1 MGTLKGA
8 VNDAGSSL
16 GFGIE
21 RLRGIEE
28 VDGTEGSPGESFS
41 LVLQGARRARATLEI
56 QVVDVNDN
64 APQFISPPTIFTVPE
79 SSPTGSA
86 ITKLRTRDADTGISG
101 MARFSSDNDIFVVD
115 KAKCL
120 NKECYTTLRLAK
132 PLDFERQRVHHVV
145 VTAEDGNPLMNRTNS
160 IRHTVTIHVGDE
172 NDEPPVF
179 LTDLSQVVQ
188 LPTGV
193 QPGHEVIV
201 LKAVDGDDTFVNE
214 TRIRYSMEK
223 NDYLGVDPESGVV
236 RLLKNP
242 GSNTEIRVEVKAK
255 EETVEEMETLGE
267 LQVASYPGKTN
278 QPQTFVQLCKTNDYT
293 ARIKEGAQ
301 DFEEPLAI
309 ELLSPVDSSS
319 LRIEGAESAA
329 FAIDKTGGGT
339 SVRVIV
345 AEPSLIDYEKEK
357 NMEFYIASPTGHCR
371 INVEV
376 IDVNDNEPKCLH
388 ETFTFYVTENHKPSI
403 LGEVKAIDPDSDLS
417 LPIAYSIIGD
427 EADLFAVSDQGEVRS
442 LAPVDRE
449 LHDKFDLVVRATDAG
464 GKFIDCVGKVVVRD
478 INDNTPK
485 FEHPEYLLEIEEE
498 KTVKQKLE
506 ASDPDIGE
514 NGQIVYSLE
523 NITQGLPIDAS
534 AGILFIGKLDRD
546 TMDGDEVNVIMRA
559 SDRGEP
565 PRTSTTS
572 IKIKVKDINDNW
584 PSFTNSRYSLV
595 LDANISPGGVI
606 GAVQADD
613 ADATSP
619 NNVVHYISEDDRF
632 RIADSGEVIYVG
644 EGVLSKDTS
653 VEFRVFAIDGG
664 DPPRNSSSTVVI
676 NEHKS
681 SMQSEHTAEIMLNE
695 TAQRS
700 EIKWAN
706 SGMNGYTY
714 EIMKATAEGFPDEEV
729 MQWLEID
736 NNTGTIH
743 TKKHPLPDKVKQ
755 IRLYVS
761 MKKGKREVPVE
772 LIISVVDTS
781 DNAPFFNKGSF
792 KAIVSEDIRV
802 GSRILQVKAD
812 GEPPIK
818 YSLEIH
824 AGPTDVLAIDG
835 DAFIRNKEKLDF
847 EKYRAISGRVH
858 AFGVQGSEAVANF
871 SLILADANDNRPV
884 FVNGSVFTAQ
894 VDESADIGT
903 ILNLP
908 YPLALDGDFGN
919 FSRLSYALIGDDG
932 HFAIDRRTSRITL
945 TSKLDFEIQRSH
957 SLTVRCVDNDGD
969 EPYNE
974 VFASVTVL
982 VRDVNDNAPV
992 IHNSDLSHLTV
1003 SEDTPVGSTIAVIGT
1018 SDLDEGGKQAV
1029 VVAANHSLFHVTD
1042 EGKLVVAEKLDGYAG
1057 ERLCSTIVAKD
1068 SGNPPLS
1075 TSLPFC
1081 VTVYPASNDHYNPL
1095 IVFPKQNSIYYF
1107 DENIQYDELLRIKLL
1122 EEENMGIVTYKFDET
1137 FKKDWERFSLNA
1149 SGSLSTTEP
1158 FDFENKPVHELKI
1171 LACRRINCSSVH
1183 VFISVNDRNDNC
1195 PIFPRQDFQLSLTE
1209 NDRSPQPR
1217 QIGRVPAAM
1226 DGDFHADN
1234 TKVCYTSESPLF
1246 FFLEPTLPVLYT
1258 NQSFDREQKAE
1269 HSFKITAY
1277 DCHLA
1282 CRDPHKS
1289 TNSSI
1294 TGILTVKDVNDN
1306 FPKFSERNYYATVIQ
1321 GHASPGSHLAQ
1332 VSATDPDEEK
1342 EGLRYSISGSIRTP
1356 KQSYPLSESPISI
1369 DAKTGEL
1376 SANEVLREP
1385 SYSFTVTVTDGGN
1398 HDDSASVV
1406 ISVVTYSQQTELLF
1420 DAPFEFIVRNERN
1433 IVRLLSNA
1441 TSLTAVVDRCRQNLN
1456 FTVVLAHFLDQQG
1469 SFVEVDTA
1477 LRRMFSTN
1485 STARRELR
1493 NAYGLR
1499 DTIPITVKSTVALE
1513 IIILGVLLTVVGL
1526 LVLSLCLYCRQRHSY
1541 ARKLRQITTQA
1552 SAHDVSISRQ
1562 PTQKVNPYYAT
1573 DVSATTQRMMAP
1585 PPPPSPLQS
1594 TEL

>member
-101 MARFSSDNDIFVVD
+101 MARFSSDSTRPPRCRHGGRRQSADEPHKFHPPHGHHP
-115 KAKCL
+115 CW
-120 NKECYTTLRLAK
+120 RR
-132 PLDFERQRVHHVV
+132 ERVRAAQ
-145 VTAEDGNPLMNRTNS
+145 P
-160 IRHTVTIHVGDE
+160 TVPHGE
-172 NDEPPVF
+172 HEPPVF

-357 NMEFYIASPTGHCR
+357 NMEFY
-371 INVEV
+371 
-376 IDVNDNEPKCLH
+376 
-388 ETFTFYVTENHKPSI
+388 
-403 LGEVKAIDPDSDLS
+403 AIDPDSDLS

-714 EIMKATAEGFPDEEV
+714 EIMKATAEGFPVRFPYKEGYFPDKLRKATFFQDEEV

-884 FVNGSVFTAQ
+884 FVNGSVFTAR

-1081 VTVYPASNDHYNPL
+1081 VT
-1095 IVFPKQNSIYYF
+1095 
-1107 DENIQYDELLRIKLL
+1107 YDELLRIKLL

-1234 TKVCYTSESPLF
+1234 TKPGVRSYG
-1246 FFLEPTLPVLYT
+1246 LYH
-1258 NQSFDREQKAE
+1258 QLRFPRFQ
-1269 HSFKITAY
+1269 ITAY

-1433 IVRLLSNA
+1433 IVR
-1441 TSLTAVVDRCRQNLN
+1441 
-1456 FTVVLAHFLDQQG
+1456 
-1469 SFVEVDTA
+1469 
-1477 LRRMFSTN
+1477 RMFSTN